1 MRRAVPLLVSAT
13 VLIGACS
20 GGSDDTA
27 DTTVPA
33 SNSVVT
39 ASEAPAPPTDVPT
52 TTIEPTTTGAP
63 TTTIDEAA
71 LLADAEAAYLE
82 AFNFSKEIIRDPTNP
97 DNEALIRAQF
107 TGPNLELNLE
117 ALRITVD
124 GNLIARENVDNPSL
138 ARVVQSAEFVDRDTR
153 LARLTVCEFN
163 SDRIYEVGTAPG
175 GGDTLRR
182 DDPVSILI
190 TTRMEFVDGVW
201 KSRSGTRG
209 DEIRDEVERCSDVR

>member
-39 ASEAPAPPTDVPT
+39 ASEVRTPPTEAPT
-52 TTIEPTTTGAP
+52 TIIEPTTTDAP
-63 TTTIDEAA
+63 TTTLDEAA

-82 AFNFSKEIIRDPTNP
+82 AFNVSKEIIRDPTNP
-97 DNEALIRAQF
+97 DNEALIRAHF

-124 GNLIARENVDNPSL
+124 SNLIARENVDNPSL
-138 ARVVQSAEFVDRDTR
+138 ARVVEPAKFVDLDTG

-163 SDRIYEVGTAPG
+163 SDRIFEIGTAPD
-175 GGDTLRR
+175 GGDSLRR
-182 DDPVSILI
+182 DSPVSILLV
-190 TTRMEFVDGVW
+190 VDLFLTEGVW
-201 KSRSGTRG
+201 KSGSGNQM
-209 DEIRDEVERCSDVR
+209 EEVRDEVERCSEVS